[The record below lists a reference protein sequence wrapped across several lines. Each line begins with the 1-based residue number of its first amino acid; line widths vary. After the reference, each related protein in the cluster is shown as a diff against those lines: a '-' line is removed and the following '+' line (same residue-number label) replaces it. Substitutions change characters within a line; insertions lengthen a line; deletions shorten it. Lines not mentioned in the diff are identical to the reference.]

1 MNAAARRTVL
11 CLLDN
16 ALAHDGGSLL
26 DPIRLRRSDAVALR
40 ALLAPASKLR
50 AGAGSSGEGRPVPA
64 RPKRPATAVPKPIRD
79 VVLARANGRCEA
91 CGGPSLFPHLH
102 HRKLRSH
109 GGQHTPE
116 NLIACDWRCHHAIH
130 NVIPRADAEA
140 WGLIVPSHADPADI
154 PVVAGL
160 SAHSQNRDLA

>member
-1 MNAAARRTVL
+1 MNAAARRAVVA
-11 CLLDN
+11 LLDN
-16 ALAHDGGSLL
+16 ALARDGGSVL
-26 DPIRLRRSDAVALR
+26 DPIRLHRADAVALR
-40 ALLAPASKLR
+40 DLLVPPSKLR
-50 AGAGSSGEGRPVPA
+50 AGVPAGEGRAPA
-64 RPKRPATAVPKPIRD
+64 RPKRAATTVPRPIRD
-79 VVLARANGRCEA
+79 VVLARAQGRCEA

-102 HRKLRSH
+102 HRKLRSQ
-109 GGQHTPE
+109 GGEHTPE

-130 NVIPRADAEA
+130 NEIPRADAEA